1 MAKYTELKVLLVNPP
16 VLEVHEP
23 WFDLPDFGRVGL
35 AYVAG
40 YLRHYADFNVK
51 VEILDSKFLRLDFEE
66 TFKRIIDFA
75 PHVLGFTAFT
85 NEIKPA
91 AYLAYKVKQALP
103 DTLMVVGGAHV
114 TAIPEPTL
122 REFPS
127 FDVGAVGEGEQTF
140 LDICRQYYLGG
151 DMDGVKGIVYKKD
164 GGLKLN
170 QVRERILD
178 QDSIPFP
185 AWDLMPAADT
195 YYIQTVRGCPFSCV
209 FCMNHNGKVAR
220 KRSVENVVEE
230 IQLLITKYK
239 PKRISFGD
247 ELFSVDM
254 KRTGELMDAMV
265 AAGIP
270 GKVTWDAQTHVRFVD
285 YELFAKMKKAGVTR
299 IEMGVETGDEV
310 SLKNM
315 GKATSVNMILDA
327 FKAAKK
333 AGVHTGSF
341 LLFGQPNETVE
352 TIQSTINLAVKVNAD
367 LPMFGLMTPYPAT
380 EVARLAAK
388 GEGGY
393 TIVSLDWDNYR
404 KQIGGAMEFAN
415 LTRRQIE
422 FYQVWGYLKV
432 FLWNFRFKDLLS
444 FLWEYRMGVLGVFK
458 KTFLRIK
465 ESHSHSQK
473 PSDYELVLSKGSGF
487 DTQTFIDSADDWKN
501 YQRNE
506 QARANKHAKTLQG

>member
-1 MAKYTELKVLLVNPP
+1 MANYSELKVLLVNPP
-16 VLEVHEP
+16 VLEVYEP
-23 WFDLPDFGRVGL
+23 WFDRPDFGRVGL

-40 YLRHYADFNVK
+40 YLRQYADFNVK
-51 VEILDSKFLRLDFEE
+51 VEIIDAKFLQLDFEE
-66 TFKRIIDFA
+66 TLKRIVDFA
-75 PHVLGFTAFT
+75 PHIVGFTAFT

-91 AYLAYKVKQALP
+91 AYLAHKIKNLMP
-103 DTLMVVGGAHV
+103 HTLTVVGGAHV

-127 FDVGAVGEGEQTF
+127 FDIGAVGEGEQTF
-140 LDICRQYYLGG
+140 LDICKQYYLGAG
-151 DMDGVKGIVYKKD
+151 YDTVKGIVYKRD
-164 GGLKLN
+164 GALKLN
-170 QVRERILD
+170 APRERILD

-185 AWDLMPAADT
+185 AWDLMPPAET
-195 YYIQTVRGCPFSCV
+195 YFIQTVRGCPFSCV

-220 KRSVENVVEE
+220 KRSVQNVVEE
-230 IQLLITKYK
+230 IEMLITKYK

-254 KRTGELMDAMV
+254 QRTAELMDAM
-265 AAGIP
+265 AAAKIGERV
-270 GKVTWDAQTHVRFVD
+270 GWDAQTHVRFVD
-285 YELFAKMKKAGVTR
+285 YDLFIKMKNAGVTR
-299 IEMGVETGDEV
+299 IEMGVETGDEL

-341 LLFGQPNETVE
+341 LLFGQPNETTK
-352 TIQSTINLAVKVNAD
+352 TINSTIDLAVKVNAD

-393 TIVSLDWDNYR
+393 KIVSLDWDQYR

-432 FLWNFRFKDLLS
+432 FLWNFRFKDFLS
-444 FLWEYRMGVLGVFK
+444 FLWEYRMGAWGVFK
-458 KTFLRIK
+458 KTFLRI
-465 ESHSHSQK
+465 EDAPNHSQK
-473 PSDYELVLSKGSGF
+473 PTDYEKVLSEGSGF
-487 DTQTFIDSADDWKN
+487 DTQTFIDSAEDWKK
-501 YQRNE
+501 YQKQE
-506 QARANKHAKTLQG
+506 QARANKHAKAMQA